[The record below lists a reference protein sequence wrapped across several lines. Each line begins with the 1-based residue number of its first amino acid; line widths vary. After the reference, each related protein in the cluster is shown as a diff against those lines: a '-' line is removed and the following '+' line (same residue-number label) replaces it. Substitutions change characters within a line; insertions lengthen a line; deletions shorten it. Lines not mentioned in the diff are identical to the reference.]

1 MKTIT
6 LKFGGSALANAETF
20 EKACQIILNNAR
32 QGSCHVVVSALKGST
47 EKLIQICASAA
58 VNPASCNETT
68 GRTA

>member
-32 QGSCHVVVSALKGST
+32 QGSCHVVVSA
-47 EKLIQICASAA
+47 
-58 VNPASCNETT
+58 NCNESA